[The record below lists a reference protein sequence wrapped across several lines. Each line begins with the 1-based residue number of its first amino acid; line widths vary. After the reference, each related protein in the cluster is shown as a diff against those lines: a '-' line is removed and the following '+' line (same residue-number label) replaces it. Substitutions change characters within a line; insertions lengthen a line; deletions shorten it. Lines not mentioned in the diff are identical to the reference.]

1 MEKDCQYLSWE
12 NAPIGPLL
20 GHAAHLARERMDV
33 RLARY
38 DVTPAQTHV
47 LLYLGEQ
54 SGPTPQRDVVE
65 HLRVKPPTANG
76 ILDRMEEKGLI
87 RRTADEN
94 DQRQKQV
101 TATEKGRELNSL
113 VQAAFQ
119 EAEAVMVKGLRLEET
134 EALRL
139 LLYRVIENLEE
150 DRTTC

>member
-1 MEKDCQYLSWE
+1 MGMELTGDALHLR
-12 NAPIGPLL
+12 PLL

-76 ILDRMEEKGLI
+76 ILDRLEEKKLI
-87 RRTADEN
+87 CRRADPE
-94 DQRQKQV
+94 DLRQKRV
-101 TATEKGRELNSL
+101 CLTEKGRELRVRLQN
-113 VQAAFQ
+113 AFQ
-119 EAEAVMVKGLRLEET
+119 EGAALTLHGLSEEET
-134 EALRL
+134 AVLRGL
-139 LLYRVIENLEE
+139 LNRIIQNLEE
-150 DRTTC
+150 DRISC

>member
-1 MEKDCQYLSWE
+1 MVVRKEVCLTQSEWYVMDCLWAYAPQTVMQLATDLS
-12 NAPIGPLL
+12 
-20 GHAAHLARERMDV
+20 
-33 RLARY
+33 
-38 DVTPAQTHV
+38 
-47 LLYLGEQ
+47 
-54 SGPTPQRDVVE
+54 QRAGWAKSTTITT
-65 HLRVKPPTANG
+65 LR
-76 ILDRMEEKGLI
+76 RMEEKGLI

>member
-1 MEKDCQYLSWE
+1 MKPACGPDFL
-12 NAPIGPLL
+12 GPLL
-20 GHAAHLARERMDV
+20 GHAAHLARERMDA
-33 RLARY
+33 RLSQY
-38 DVTPAQTHV
+38 DMTPSQTHT
-47 LLYLGEQ
+47 LLYLSSHGY
-54 SGPTPQRDVVE
+54 TAPQRDVVE
-65 HLRVKPPTANG
+65 HLRVRPSTANG

-113 VQAAFQ
+113 VRAAFQ
-119 EAEAVMVKGLRLEET
+119 EAEAVMVKGLRPEET
-134 EALRL
+134 EVLRL

>member
-134 EALRL
+134 EVLRL

-150 DRTTC
+150 DRTSC

>member
-1 MEKDCQYLSWE
+1 MEKDTKQLFQITEAARACGLSRST
-12 NAPIGPLL
+12 L
-20 GHAAHLARERMDV
+20 M
-33 RLARY
+33 
-38 DVTPAQTHV
+38 
-47 LLYLGEQ
+47 
-54 SGPTPQRDVVE
+54 
-65 HLRVKPPTANG
+65 
-76 ILDRMEEKGLI
+76 RMEEKGLI

>member
-1 MEKDCQYLSWE
+1 MLWE
-12 NAPIGPLL
+12 LFLTFAKVGVMTFGGGYAMLPILQ
-20 GHAAHLARERMDV
+20 RE
-33 RLARY
+33 
-38 DVTPAQTHV
+38 
-47 LLYLGEQ
+47 
-54 SGPTPQRDVVE
+54 VVE
-65 HLRVKPPTANG
+65 HLRVRPSTANG

>member
-76 ILDRMEEKGLI
+76 ILDR
-87 RRTADEN
+87 
-94 DQRQKQV
+94 
-101 TATEKGRELNSL
+101 
-113 VQAAFQ
+113 
-119 EAEAVMVKGLRLEET
+119 LEET
-134 EALRL
+134 VQNDFHLKPEYEKMRREYLQFKDHEHSRH
-139 LLYRVIENLEE
+139 ICEE
-150 DRTTC
+150 IKERFC

>member
-65 HLRVKPPTANG
+65 HLRVKPPTVF
-76 ILDRMEEKGLI
+76 LTVWRK
-87 RRTADEN
+87 R
-94 DQRQKQV
+94 
-101 TATEKGRELNSL
+101 S
-113 VQAAFQ
+113 
-119 EAEAVMVKGLRLEET
+119 
-134 EALRL
+134 
-139 LLYRVIENLEE
+139 
-150 DRTTC
+150 

>member
-76 ILDRMEEKGLI
+76 ILDRLEEKKLAGVAPASASQSNKE
-87 RRTADEN
+87 R
-94 DQRQKQV
+94 
-101 TATEKGRELNSL
+101 SL
-113 VQAAFQ
+113 FFNTS
-119 EAEAVMVKGLRLEET
+119 M
-134 EALRL
+134 
-139 LLYRVIENLEE
+139 
-150 DRTTC
+150 

>member
-76 ILDRMEEKGLI
+76 ILDRLEKALSWSAVSVRISLCSTFGNAQPCVGFFVT
-87 RRTADEN
+87 RRCSMA
-94 DQRQKQV
+94 R
-101 TATEKGRELNSL
+101 LY
-113 VQAAFQ
+113 
-119 EAEAVMVKGLRLEET
+119 AEP
-134 EALRL
+134 
-139 LLYRVIENLEE
+139 II
-150 DRTTC
+150 

>member
-1 MEKDCQYLSWE
+1 MRLYAGIDFSHRYL
-12 NAPIGPLL
+12 
-20 GHAAHLARERMDV
+20 
-33 RLARY
+33 
-38 DVTPAQTHV
+38 
-47 LLYLGEQ
+47 
-54 SGPTPQRDVVE
+54 PQFIAS
-65 HLRVKPPTANG
+65 TANG

-94 DQRQKQV
+94 DQRQKQGP
-101 TATEKGRELNSL
+101 ATEKGRELNSL

>member
-20 GHAAHLARERMDV
+20 GHAAYLARERMDV

-134 EALRL
+134 EVLRL

>member
-1 MEKDCQYLSWE
+1 MSYFQDASPES
-12 NAPIGPLL
+12 L
-20 GHAAHLARERMDV
+20 GIS
-33 RLARY
+33 
-38 DVTPAQTHV
+38 
-47 LLYLGEQ
+47 
-54 SGPTPQRDVVE
+54 SGGI
-65 HLRVKPPTANG
+65 LRF
-76 ILDRMEEKGLI
+76 LDRMEEKGLI

-119 EAEAVMVKGLRLEET
+119 EAEAVMVKGLRLEEI

>member
-1 MEKDCQYLSWE
+1 MSYFQDASPES
-12 NAPIGPLL
+12 L
-20 GHAAHLARERMDV
+20 GIS
-33 RLARY
+33 
-38 DVTPAQTHV
+38 
-47 LLYLGEQ
+47 
-54 SGPTPQRDVVE
+54 SGGI
-65 HLRVKPPTANG
+65 LRF
-76 ILDRMEEKGLI
+76 LDRMEEKGLI

-113 VQAAFQ
+113 VRAAFQ

-134 EALRL
+134 EVLRL

>member
-1 MEKDCQYLSWE
+1 MSYFQDASPES
-12 NAPIGPLL
+12 L
-20 GHAAHLARERMDV
+20 GIS
-33 RLARY
+33 
-38 DVTPAQTHV
+38 
-47 LLYLGEQ
+47 
-54 SGPTPQRDVVE
+54 SGGI
-65 HLRVKPPTANG
+65 LRF
-76 ILDRMEEKGLI
+76 LDRMEEKGLI

-139 LLYRVIENLEE
+139 LLHRVIENLEE

>member
-20 GHAAHLARERMDV
+20 GHAAQLARERMDV

-65 HLRVKPPTANG
+65 HLRVKPPTADPED
-76 ILDRMEEKGLI
+76 L
-87 RRTADEN
+87 
-94 DQRQKQV
+94 RQKRV
-101 TATEKGRELNSL
+101 CLTEKGRELRVRLQN
-113 VQAAFQ
+113 AFQ
-119 EAEAVMVKGLRLEET
+119 EGAALTLHGLSEEET
-134 EALRL
+134 AVLRGL
-139 LLYRVIENLEE
+139 LNRIIQNLEE
-150 DRTTC
+150 DRISC